1 MKKTVSTT
9 NAPGAVGPY
18 SQAVWAGDLLFCSGQ
33 LGIDPATGKLAGDD
47 VASQAAQALKNV
59 KGLLESQGLSAA
71 NVVKSLVF
79 LVDMADFAKV
89 NEIYAKTFDAEP
101 PARSCVA
108 VGALPLG
115 GKVEIEV
122 VAYKQ

>member
-1 MKKTVSTT
+1 MKKTVSTK

-33 LGIDPATGKLAGDD
+33 LGLDPASGKLAGDD
-47 VASQAAQALKNV
+47 VASQASQALKNV
-59 KGLLESQGLSAA
+59 KAILESQGLSAA

-79 LVDMADFAKV
+79 LVDMADFAAV
-89 NEIYAKTFDAEP
+89 NEIYAKTFDVDP

-108 VGALPLG
+108 VAGLPLG

-122 VAYKQ
+122 IAHK